1 MSLAPLL
8 KKLRAV
14 TAVAAL
20 RQTAE
25 AARQLHLSASAV
37 VRAVQQVEAALAAPL
52 FERSSRGMDATA
64 AGRLLARRAGRAL
77 DLLAAAG
84 PPPASTQTGTPTAAT
99 DPQAIPVGWTASRLA
114 TNVGHRH
121 LQALLTLAEHGFERP
136 SAAALGISQPALHQ
150 TRDQL
155 EHMAG
160 GALFDRARSGL
171 RLNPRGQALW
181 QATRWALAELR
192 QAEEELAGL
201 ATGEVRGA
209 VVVGTLP
216 FSTGLFLPRAV
227 EAALSTH
234 PGLQITVIDGVYDAL
249 ITQLRHA
256 EIDLIV
262 GALRPPSPAPDL
274 QQDTLFLD
282 QLAVVVRAGHPLLR
296 RKRVGL
302 AEVQA
307 ADWIRPMAGS
317 PAEAAFMAAF
327 EAEGLAL
334 PPAMLRVNS
343 ALMMEALLS
352 GSDRLAMMS
361 SRQMARQVR
370 AGQLAV
376 LPIALQHAPR
386 HIGVTTRRDYQPA
399 PAAATLLQA
408 IRQACSEIEQ
418 VPSL

>member
-1 MSLAPLL
+1 MSIAPLL

-25 AARQLHLSASAV
+25 AARQLHLSPSAV
-37 VRAVQQVEAALAAPL
+37 VRAVQQVEAALALAL
-52 FERSSRGMDATA
+52 FERSGRGMDVTA
-64 AGRLLARRAGRAL
+64 AGRVLARRAGRAL
-77 DLLAAAG
+77 DLIASAG
-84 PPPASTQTGTPTAAT
+84 PPPPGGTLTPCV
-99 DPQAIPVGWTASRLA
+99 DPQGIPIGWAASRLA
-114 TNVGHRH
+114 ANVGHRH
-121 LQALLTLAEHGFERP
+121 LQVLLALAEHGFERP

-150 TRDQL
+150 TRAQL

-192 QAEEELAGL
+192 QAEEELAAL
-201 ATGEVRGA
+201 STGEVRGA

-227 EAALSTH
+227 EAALSAH
-234 PGLQITVIDGVYDAL
+234 PGLQVTVIDGVYDAL

-262 GALRPPSPAPDL
+262 GALRPAPPSPDL
-274 QQDTLFLD
+274 QQNTLFLD

-296 RKRVGL
+296 RPRVRL
-302 AEVQA
+302 ADVQQ
-307 ADWIRPMAGS
+307 ADWIRPMSGS
-317 PAEAAFMAAF
+317 PAEAAFEAAF
-327 EAEGLAL
+327 EAEGLAV
-334 PPAMLRVNS
+334 PAAMLRVNS
-343 ALMMEALLS
+343 ALMMEALLA

-361 SRQMARQVR
+361 SRQMARQVS

-376 LPIALQHAPR
+376 LPIALRHAPR
-386 HIGVTTRRDYQPA
+386 RIGVTTRLDYQPA
-399 PAAATLLQA
+399 PAAQTLMQA
-408 IRQACSEIEQ
+408 IHQACVEIEQ
-418 VPSL
+418 APSR

>member
-1 MSLAPLL
+1 MSIAPLL

-25 AARQLHLSASAV
+25 AARQLHLSPSAV
-37 VRAVQQVEAALAAPL
+37 VRGVQQVEAALALTL
-52 FERSSRGMDATA
+52 FERSHRGMDVTA
-64 AGRLLARRAGRAL
+64 AGRVLARRAGRAL
-77 DLLAAAG
+77 DLIASAG
-84 PPPASTQTGTPTAAT
+84 PPPPGGLLPPSV
-99 DPQAIPVGWTASRLA
+99 DPQAIPIGWTASRLA
-114 TNVGHRH
+114 ANVGHRH
-121 LQALLTLAEHGFERP
+121 LQVLLALAEHGFERP
-136 SAAALGISQPALHQ
+136 SAAVLGISQPALHQ
-150 TRDQL
+150 TRAQL

-192 QAEEELAGL
+192 QAEEELAAL
-201 ATGEVRGA
+201 STGEVRGA

-227 EAALSTH
+227 EAALSAH
-234 PGLQITVIDGVYDAL
+234 PGLQVTVIDGVYDAL

-262 GALRPPSPAPDL
+262 GALRPAPPSPDL

-296 RKRVGL
+296 RPRVRL
-302 AEVQA
+302 ADVQQ
-307 ADWIRPMAGS
+307 ADWIRPMSGS
-317 PAEAAFMAAF
+317 PAEAAFEAAF
-327 EAEGLAL
+327 EAEGLAV
-334 PPAMLRVNS
+334 PTAMLRVNS
-343 ALMMEALLS
+343 ALMMEALLA

-361 SRQMARQVR
+361 SRQMARQMS

-376 LPIALQHAPR
+376 LPIALRHAPR
-386 HIGVTTRRDYQPA
+386 RIGVTTRLDYQPA
-399 PAAATLLQA
+399 PAAQTLMQA
-408 IRQACSEIEQ
+408 IHQACVEIEQ
-418 VPSL
+418 AGGA